1 MTQFNSFEINS
12 FDTDLLIDCDPGVD
26 DAIALLLAFASPE
39 LNLRGIITVGG
50 NVPLVHTQTNARKIC
65 ELAQVLN
72 VPVFAG
78 CGRPILRSLVTAE
91 YVHGATGL
99 GQVNLPEPTIQLSP
113 QHGVDFLIETLLA
126 SVKPMRIATLGP
138 LTNLAI
144 ALVKSPE
151 IIEKIAQVVMMGGAT
166 THGNVTPSAE
176 FNIYCDPHA
185 AQIVMTSG
193 VPIVMMGLDVTH
205 QAIATP
211 DRLAKIRQIGDP
223 IGTLVATLLED
234 YSHHDIQQYGFEGA
248 PLHDPCVIAYLIN
261 PTLFE
266 TRKCFVEVE
275 IQSEVTIGRT
285 VVDWYGVSDRAPN
298 VEVVCAIDSDG
309 FYALLCDRLRVL
321 TDRLHA

>member
-1 MTQFNSFEINS
+1 MTQFNGFVNG
-12 FDTDLLIDCDPGVD
+12 FDMNLLIDCDPGVD
-26 DAIALLLAFASPE
+26 DAIALLLAFGAPQ
-39 LNLRGIITVGG
+39 LNLLGITTVGG

-65 ELAQVLN
+65 ELAQVRN

-78 CGRPILRSLVTAE
+78 CMGPLLRSLITAE

-99 GQVNLPEPTIQLSP
+99 GQVNLPEPTIELSP

-126 SVKPMRIATLGP
+126 SVNPMTIATLGP

-166 THGNVTPSAE
+166 TYGNVTPSAE

-185 AQIVMTSG
+185 AQIVMTSE
-193 VPIVMMGLDVTH
+193 VPVVMMGLDVTH

-211 DRLAKIRQIGDP
+211 GRLAKIRQIGDP
-223 IGTLVATLLED
+223 IGTLVAKLLED
-234 YSHHDIQQYGFEGA
+234 YGHHDIQHYGFEGA

-275 IQSEVTIGRT
+275 IQSEITIGRT
-285 VVDWYGVSDRAPN
+285 IVDWYGVSGRAPN
-298 VEVVCAIDSDG
+298 VEVVCAVDSDG
-309 FYALLCDRLRVL
+309 FYALLCDRLTAL
-321 TDRLHA
+321 NDRLHL

>member
-1 MTQFNSFEINS
+1 MTQLNS

-26 DAIALLLAFASPE
+26 DAIALLLAFGSPG
-39 LNLRGIITVGG
+39 LNLRGITTVGG
-50 NVPLVHTQTNARKIC
+50 NVPLVHTQTNTRKIC

-78 CGRPILRSLVTAE
+78 CARPILRSLVTAE

-99 GQVNLPEPTIQLSP
+99 GQVNLPDPTIELSS

-126 SVKPMRIATLGP
+126 SEKPMKIATLGP

-144 ALVKSPE
+144 ALVKSPQ

-193 VPIVMMGLDVTH
+193 VPVVMMGLDVTH

-211 DRLAKIRQIGDP
+211 NRLAKIRQIGDP
-223 IGTLVATLLED
+223 IGTLVAKLLDD
-234 YSHHDIQQYGFEGA
+234 YSHHDIQHYGFEGA

-275 IQSEVTIGRT
+275 IQSDMTMGRT
-285 VVDWYGVSDRAPN
+285 IVDWYGVSDRAPN

-309 FYALLCDRLRVL
+309 LYALLCDRLTTL
-321 TDRLHA
+321 NDRLQP

>member
-1 MTQFNSFEINS
+1 M
-12 FDTDLLIDCDPGVD
+12 DLLIDCDPGVD
-26 DAIALLLAFASPE
+26 DAIALLLAFGSSE
-39 LNLRGIITVGG
+39 LNLRGITTVGG

-65 ELAQVLN
+65 ELAQVRN

-91 YVHGATGL
+91 SVHGATGL
-99 GQVNLPEPTIQLSP
+99 GQVNLPEPTIELSP
-113 QHGVDFLIETLLA
+113 QHGVDFLIEMLLA
-126 SVKPMRIATLGP
+126 SVKPMKIATLGP
-138 LTNLAI
+138 LTNLAL
-144 ALVKSPE
+144 ALVKSPQ
-151 IIEKIAQVVMMGGAT
+151 IIEKIGQVVMMGGAT
-166 THGNVTPSAE
+166 THGNVTPSSE

-193 VPIVMMGLDVTH
+193 IPVVMMGLDVTH

-211 DRLAKIRQIGDP
+211 NRLAKIRQIGDP
-223 IGTLVATLLED
+223 IGTLVAKLLDD
-234 YSHHDIQQYGFEGA
+234 YSYHDIQHYGFEGA

-275 IQSEVTIGRT
+275 IQSEITMGRT
-285 VVDWYGVSDRAPN
+285 IVDWYGVSDRAPN

-309 FYALLCDRLRVL
+309 FYALLCDRLTAL
-321 TDRLHA
+321 NDRTAALI

>member
-1 MTQFNSFEINS
+1 MTQFRG

-39 LNLRGIITVGG
+39 LNLRGITTVGG

-65 ELAQVLN
+65 ELAQVRN
-72 VPVFAG
+72 VPIFAG
-78 CGRPILRSLVTAE
+78 CSRPILRSLVTAE

-99 GQVNLPEPTIQLSP
+99 GQVNLPEPTIELSP

-126 SVKPMRIATLGP
+126 SVKPMKIATLGP

-144 ALVKSPE
+144 ALVKSPQ
-151 IIEKIAQVVMMGGAT
+151 IIEKIRQVVMMGGAT

-193 VPIVMMGLDVTH
+193 VPVVMMGLDVTH

-211 DRLAKIRQIGDP
+211 NRLAKIRQIGDP

-234 YSHHDIQQYGFEGA
+234 YSHHDIQHYGFEGA
-248 PLHDPCVIAYLIN
+248 PLHDPCVIAYLTN

-266 TRKCFVEVE
+266 TRTCCVEVE
-275 IQSEVTIGRT
+275 IQSEMTIGRT
-285 VVDWYGVSDRAPN
+285 IVDWYGVSDRAPN

-309 FYALLCDRLRVL
+309 FYALLCDRLTAL
-321 TDRLHA
+321 NDRLHP

>member
-1 MTQFNSFEINS
+1 MTQFNG

-39 LNLRGIITVGG
+39 LNLRGITTVGG

-65 ELAQVLN
+65 ELAQVRN

-99 GQVNLPEPTIQLSP
+99 GQVNLPEPTIELSS

-126 SVKPMRIATLGP
+126 SVNPMRIATLGP

-185 AQIVMTSG
+185 AQIVMSSQI
-193 VPIVMMGLDVTH
+193 PIVMMGLDITH
-205 QAIATP
+205 QAITTP
-211 DRLAKIRQIGDP
+211 DRLAKIRKVGDP

-285 VVDWYGVSDRAPN
+285 IVDWYGVSDRAPN
-298 VEVVCAIDSDG
+298 VEVVWAVDSDG
-309 FYALLCDRLRVL
+309 FYALLCDRLTAL
-321 TDRLHA
+321 NDRLHR

>member
-1 MTQFNSFEINS
+1 MTQFNA
-12 FDTDLLIDCDPGVD
+12 FDMDLLIDCDPGVD

-39 LNLRGIITVGG
+39 LHLRGITTVGG
-50 NVPLVHTQTNARKIC
+50 NVPLVHTQTNARKVC
-65 ELAQVLN
+65 QFAQVLN

-91 YVHGATGL
+91 YIHGATGL
-99 GQVNLPEPTIQLSP
+99 GQVDLPEPTIELQA
-113 QHGVDFLIETLLA
+113 QHGVDFLIETLLN
-126 SVKPMRIATLGP
+126 SLHPMEIATLGP

-151 IIEKIAQVVMMGGAT
+151 IIEKIARVVMMGGAT

-205 QAIATP
+205 QTIATP
-211 DRLAKIRQIGDP
+211 NRLAKLRQIGDS
-223 IGTLVATLLED
+223 IGPLVATLLKD
-234 YSHHDIQQYGFEGA
+234 YSHHDIQHYGFEGP
-248 PLHDPCVIAYLIN
+248 PLHDPCVIAYLVN

-266 TRKCFVEVE
+266 TRRCFVEVE
-275 IQSEVTIGRT
+275 IHSEVTIGRT
-285 VVDWYGVSDRAPN
+285 IVDWYGASGRVPN
-298 VEVVCAIDSDG
+298 VEVVCSVDSDG
-309 FYALLCDRLRVL
+309 FYALLCDRLTAL
-321 TDRLHA
+321 NDRLHP

>member
-1 MTQFNSFEINS
+1 MTQFND

-26 DAIALLLAFASPE
+26 DAIALLLAFGSPE
-39 LNLRGIITVGG
+39 LNLRGITTVGG

-65 ELAQVLN
+65 ELAHVFN

-78 CGRPILRSLVTAE
+78 CGRPILRSLITAE

-99 GQVNLPEPTIQLSP
+99 GQVNLLDPTIELSP

-151 IIEKIAQVVMMGGAT
+151 IIEKIAQVVVMGGAT

-185 AQIVMTSG
+185 AQIVMNSG

-211 DRLAKIRQIGDP
+211 GRLAKIRQIGDP

-248 PLHDPCVIAYLIN
+248 PLHDPCVVAYLIN
-261 PTLFE
+261 PMLFE

-285 VVDWYGVSDRAPN
+285 IVDWYGVSGRAPN
-298 VEVVCAIDSDG
+298 VEVVCAVDSEG
-309 FYALLCDRLRVL
+309 FYAMLCERLTAL
-321 TDRLHA
+321 NDRLHR